1 MGGRES
7 EIVCATSSWSRAV
20 SPVRNRASGRLVS
33 VPALASRGR
42 NERERGA
49 ERSER
54 EGERERENEAC
65 GFLAGSSHA
74 PLLYCRPSTAA
85 ATHHHGPYTAS
96 ILTLA
101 RHPPTH
107 STPTTDYLTTGPAY
121 IHSTATCAYRP
132 TYPPERGHGRLL
144 KRAFHPIPTRRLGS
158 ILQHCFGQ
166 QYAAI
171 QVNSTG
177 YIAETVVIET
187 CELETRLRTRRA
199 VISRST
205 VVLHHEALDSH
216 ASTD

>member
-42 NERERGA
+42 EGTSARALSRGPRELGREVRGEER
-49 ERSER
+49 
-54 EGERERENEAC
+54 EAC

-74 PLLYCRPSTAA
+74 PRPTVDHPPTAT

-101 RHPPTH
+101 RHPLTH

-132 TYPPERGHGRLL
+132 TYPPERGHGRL
-144 KRAFHPIPTRRLGS
+144 
-158 ILQHCFGQ
+158 
-166 QYAAI
+166 
-171 QVNSTG
+171 
-177 YIAETVVIET
+177 
-187 CELETRLRTRRA
+187 
-199 VISRST
+199 
-205 VVLHHEALDSH
+205 
-216 ASTD
+216 